1 MKISVQTED
10 FDVSAELAALR
21 LHNPTIGAIV
31 NFVGVVRDLNEGCGV
46 NQLEL
51 EHYPGMTEAALKNIA
66 LEAKER
72 WQVIDCVIIHRVG
85 ALQPLDQIVL
95 VAVASAHRGDAF
107 AACEFMMDFLKT
119 RAPFWKKETTP
130 QGAKWLDARA
140 SDEAALKKWQI
151 SSPTSD
157 LPNANA
163 ATTLVS
169 AAVGVTVGATVSAT
183 VGAVTEAQS

>member
-1 MKISVQTED
+1 MSTMKISVQTED

-46 NQLEL
+46 SQLEL
-51 EHYPGMTEAALKNIA
+51 EHYPGMTEASLKNITM
-66 LEAKER
+66 EAKAR
-72 WQVIDCVIIHRVG
+72 WHFIDSVIIHRVG
-85 ALQPLDQIVL
+85 VLQPLDQIVL

-119 RAPFWKKETTP
+119 RAPFWKKETTS

-151 SSPTSD
+151 VSETPDQSNVHAVASIID
-157 LPNANA
+157 
-163 ATTLVS
+163 ATTGTLS
-169 AAVGVTVGATVSAT
+169 
-183 VGAVTEAQS
+183 

>member
-85 ALQPLDQIVL
+85 ALLPLDQIVL
-95 VAVASAHRGDAF
+95 VGVASAHRGDAF

-130 QGAKWLDARA
+130 QGAKWLDART

-151 SSPTSD
+151 DSRTADQS
-157 LPNANA
+157 NAH
-163 ATTLVS
+163 
-169 AAVGVTVGATVSAT
+169 AVASIVGAI
-183 VGAVTEAQS
+183 TEARS